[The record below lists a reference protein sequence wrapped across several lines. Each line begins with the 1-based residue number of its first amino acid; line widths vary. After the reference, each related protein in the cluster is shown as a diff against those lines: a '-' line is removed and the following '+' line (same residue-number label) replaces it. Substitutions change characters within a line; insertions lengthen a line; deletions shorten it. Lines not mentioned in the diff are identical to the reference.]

1 MEELYKQYGE
11 LMIRQEILSS
21 QINEVKKKIAEEL
34 NKKPVTEPEET
45 K

>member
-11 LMIRQEILSS
+11 LMIQQEILSAR
-21 QINEVKKKIAEEL
+21 INEVKKKIAEEL
-34 NKKPVTEPEET
+34 NNPAKQVKAT